1 MLEFNF
7 TNKKQKKSF
16 DLIKALLIKCK
27 KDKAIKVIDY
37 IYPLTKPTKNS
48 YEIKD
53 HINLSGSNP
62 LCGPDFVPLTNIYE
76 SKNGII
82 VVGLKNGVTPN
93 NKEKKILLKA
103 GVKAYCY
110 NLIPTAIIA
119 ASLGLKI
126 KAVGIVKRFM

>member
-16 DLIKALLIKCK
+16 GLIKTLLIKCK

-62 LCGPDFVPLTNIYE
+62 LCEPDFVPLTNIYE